1 MLNIIIIND
10 SHNTLSL
17 SLDLSSTFAI
27 FVAFCLILQGWYTD
41 DMNIIT
47 WTRRAADTLANALIP
62 SSLLDAE
69 LILAETLRKPRTY
82 LHAHPEEEIDPRRVD
97 IADARLSLRL
107 DRVPLA
113 YILGYKEFYGR
124 KFFVSPAVL
133 VPRPES
139 EDMIS
144 LFLEM
149 TPETLAHKVLI
160 DVGTGSGCL
169 GITAALERP
178 DLRVILSDISKDA
191 LSVARKNCDALATQA
206 TIQCQS
212 LLRGQIEPVDYIF
225 ANLPYVDK
233 NWEVSPELRHEPS
246 MALFAENEGLK
257 LIKELLMQAPKHL
270 TANGLL
276 FIEADPVQ
284 HDTIIAAA
292 EENRLQLVNKRG
304 YILVLQLIST

>member
-1 MLNIIIIND
+1 M
-10 SHNTLSL
+10 
-17 SLDLSSTFAI
+17 
-27 FVAFCLILQGWYTD
+27 AFCLILQGWYTN

-124 KFFVSPAVL
+124 KFFVSPAAL

-160 DVGTGSGCL
+160 DIGT
-169 GITAALERP
+169 
-178 DLRVILSDISKDA
+178 LRDRK
-191 LSVARKNCDALATQA
+191 SV
-206 TIQCQS
+206 
-212 LLRGQIEPVDYIF
+212 V
-225 ANLPYVDK
+225 
-233 NWEVSPELRHEPS
+233 
-246 MALFAENEGLK
+246 
-257 LIKELLMQAPKHL
+257 
-270 TANGLL
+270 
-276 FIEADPVQ
+276 
-284 HDTIIAAA
+284 
-292 EENRLQLVNKRG
+292 
-304 YILVLQLIST
+304 

>member
-1 MLNIIIIND
+1 
-10 SHNTLSL
+10 
-17 SLDLSSTFAI
+17 
-27 FVAFCLILQGWYTD
+27 
-41 DMNIIT
+41 MNIIT
-47 WTRRAADTLANALIP
+47 WTRRASDTLANALIP

-149 TPETLAHKVLI
+149 TPETL
-160 DVGTGSGCL
+160 G
-169 GITAALERP
+169 
-178 DLRVILSDISKDA
+178 
-191 LSVARKNCDALATQA
+191 
-206 TIQCQS
+206 
-212 LLRGQIEPVDYIF
+212 
-225 ANLPYVDK
+225 
-233 NWEVSPELRHEPS
+233 W
-246 MALFAENEGLK
+246 
-257 LIKELLMQAPKHL
+257 
-270 TANGLL
+270 
-276 FIEADPVQ
+276 
-284 HDTIIAAA
+284 
-292 EENRLQLVNKRG
+292 
-304 YILVLQLIST
+304 